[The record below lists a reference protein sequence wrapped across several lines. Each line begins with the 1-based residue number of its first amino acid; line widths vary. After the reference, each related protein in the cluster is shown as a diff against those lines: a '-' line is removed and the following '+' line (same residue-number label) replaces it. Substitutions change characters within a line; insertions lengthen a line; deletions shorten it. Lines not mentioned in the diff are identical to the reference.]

1 MVKNQMVNPENTDLL
16 EIMGHFFWEYHGNIM
31 FLNRFAIFWVV

>member
-16 EIMGHFFWEYHGNIM
+16 EIMGHSCGISWEHH
-31 FLNRFAIFWVV
+31 VPE